1 MSSSVLSELHLLT
14 PMLYT
19 LYLTHVCLVDEKPGQ
34 RLTICRRTHIRP
46 CTHDFVTKSTS
57 CFVAILRR
65 RWLLF
70 SQFLCNV
77 AQTIVSVA
85 CTLRQLFVCAKCTTA
100 IDVCLFIDNAISM
113 GKYGSFCAQSIACND
128 YALCYGATV

>member
-1 MSSSVLSELHLLT
+1 MYTRACVQHCMSSSVLSELHLLT

-19 LYLTHVCLVDEKPGQ
+19 LYLTHVWLVDEKPGQ

-85 CTLRQLFVCAKCTTA
+85 CTFRQLFVCAKCTTA
-100 IDVCLFIDNAISM
+100 IDVCLLIDTLFRS
-113 GKYGSFCAQSIACND
+113 GKYGSF
-128 YALCYGATV
+128 YA

>member
-1 MSSSVLSELHLLT
+1 MYTRACVQHCMSSSVLSELHLLT

-46 CTHDFVTKSTS
+46 CTTISSQKVPLVLLPYCADVG
-57 CFVAILRR
+57 
-65 RWLLF
+65 LLF
-70 SQFLCNV
+70 SQFLCKV

-85 CTLRQLFVCAKCTTA
+85 CTFRQLFVCAKCTTA
-100 IDVCLFIDNAISM
+100 IDVCLLIDTLFRS
-113 GKYGSFCAQSIACND
+113 GKYGSF
-128 YALCYGATV
+128 YA